1 MTDTFSPTYLIGIDG
16 GGTCSRARLQDTD
29 GRTLGEST
37 SGPANIRLGLDVAWA
52 NIMAAIDGAL
62 AAAGLTRDVLHEAAL
77 GLGLAG
83 VVTPADCT
91 RTAQACPATFGRICA
106 AADYHVA
113 CFGAFGGADGAIQI
127 AGTGS
132 SGYAIIGGEGQP
144 VGGWGFLLSEKG
156 SAAAIGRDAIRAAL
170 EAHDGLATSTPL
182 TEAIIARFGT
192 PAAIIDWS
200 ETARPGDYGALSPL
214 VFELADEG
222 DTVAQALVRQVAADL
237 DHFIAHLIGLGA
249 PKVCLTGGLAPH
261 ILPWL
266 SELSIDS
273 LTPPK
278 MDILDGAILMA
289 RQGDSASIALRPGT
303 LA

>member
-16 GGTCSRARLQDTD
+16 GGTCCRARLQDTK

-52 NIMAAIDGAL
+52 NIMTSIDGAL
-62 AAAGLTRDVLHEAAL
+62 GAAALNRDILAKTAL

-83 VVTPADCT
+83 VVTPDDCT
-91 RTAQACPATFGRICA
+91 RTARACPVAFGRICA

-132 SGYAIIGGEGQP
+132 SGYAIVGGEGQP

-170 EAHDGLATSTPL
+170 EAHDGLAIRTPL
-182 TEAIIARFGT
+182 TEAIIVRFGT

-200 ETARPGDYGALSPL
+200 ETARPSDYGALSPL
-214 VFELADEG
+214 VFEFADEG
-222 DTVAQALVRQVAADL
+222 DAVAQGLVRQVAADL
-237 DHFIAHLIGLGA
+237 DRFIAHLTGLGA

-266 SELSIDS
+266 SESTIDR
-273 LTPPK
+273 LAQPQ

-289 RQGDSASIALRPGT
+289 HQGDAASIALRSGAPV
-303 LA
+303 